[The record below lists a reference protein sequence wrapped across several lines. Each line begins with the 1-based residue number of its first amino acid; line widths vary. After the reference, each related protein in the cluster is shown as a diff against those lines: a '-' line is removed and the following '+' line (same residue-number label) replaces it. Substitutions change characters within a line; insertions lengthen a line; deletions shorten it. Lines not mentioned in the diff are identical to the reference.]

1 MGTNENQGAVMLRAV
16 MADDLPVF
24 FEHQLDT
31 EAAWM
36 AAFGASGMR
45 DWDEF
50 SARWTR
56 ALNDDTRVA
65 KTILWN
71 GEVAGNVSSFMLFGD
86 PAVGYWLGREF
97 WGKGIATRALAAFL
111 DVVTVRP
118 LYARAARDNIGSR
131 RVLEK
136 CGFAVIGEDKGYAHA
151 RSKEIEEVVLRL
163 D

>member
-1 MGTNENQGAVMLRAV
+1 MGTNESLGVVKLRDV
-16 MADDLPVF
+16 TADDLPVF

-86 PAVGYWLGREF
+86 PAVGYWLGREY

-111 DVVTVRP
+111 EVVTVRP

>member
-1 MGTNENQGAVMLRAV
+1 M
-16 MADDLPVF
+16 
-24 FEHQLDT
+24 
-31 EAAWM
+31 
-36 AAFGASGMR
+36 
-45 DWDEF
+45 
-50 SARWTR
+50 
-56 ALNDDTRVA
+56 
-65 KTILWN
+65 WN
-71 GEVAGNVSSFMLFGD
+71 GEVAGNVSSFVLFGD

-111 DVVTVRP
+111 EIVTVRP
-118 LYARAARDNIGSR
+118 LYARAAKDNIGSR

>member
-1 MGTNENQGAVMLRAV
+1 MGTNESLGVVKLRDV
-16 MADDLPVF
+16 TADDLPVF

-111 DVVTVRP
+111 EIVTVRP

-136 CGFAVIGEDKGYAHA
+136 CGFDVIGEDKGYAHA
-151 RSKEIEEVVLRL
+151 RGAEIEEVVLRL